1 MERGIGMTTNLK
13 IKETESTQGVWDE
26 TSILDGAGVDTFTSG
41 SVSVGSQMLT
51 GDAVE
56 MFTTSCIEAP
66 QSLSASAGEGV
77 QMFTTSCITASSD
90 QTRGE
95 MVELFTTSC

>member
-1 MERGIGMTTNLK
+1 MTTNLK
-13 IKETESTQGVWDE
+13 IKETMSADCVWDE

-41 SVSVGSQMLT
+41 SVSVGSQMLM

-56 MFTTSCIEAP
+56 MFTTSCVEAP
-66 QSLSASAGEGV
+66 QTLSAAAGEGV
-77 QMFTTSCITASSD
+77 QMFTTSCVTAGSD
-90 QTRGE
+90 QTSGE